1 MSLLNKTRK
10 LNKILQKSGTD
21 PVIFDDI
28 CEILSA
34 ELDAD
39 VYVVSRRGKI
49 LGHKFLTTVTP
60 TEEYTSI
67 LEDMKFSDDYNDT
80 LLKIGETKTNLDSD
94 SRYVLN
100 MEKEYTDKNKLTTIV
115 PINGNRERLGTL
127 ILITL
132 DKKFSDEDIVLMEY
146 SATIIGLEILR
157 SKQIESEENQ
167 RKNDVVE
174 LAINT
179 LSYSEK
185 EAVNHIFK
193 ELNGNEGLLVASRI
207 ADKVG
212 ITRSVIVNALRKLE
226 SAGVIRSRSLGMKG
240 TRITILNDKL
250 LDKLGIVIQVKE

>member
-28 CEILSA
+28 CEILSE
-34 ELDAD
+34 ELDSD

-49 LGHKFLTTVTP
+49 LGHKFVSTVTS
-60 TEEYTSI
+60 TEEHTSI
-67 LEDMKFSDDYNDT
+67 FEDMKFSDDYNDV
-80 LLKIGETKTNLDSD
+80 LLKIGETKTNLVAD
-94 SRYVLN
+94 SRYILN
-100 MEKEYTDKNKLTTIV
+100 MEEEYLGKNKVTTIV

-127 ILITL
+127 ITVTL
-132 DKKFSDEDIVLMEY
+132 DKEYSDEDIVLMEY

-157 SKQIESEENQ
+157 SKQLQSEENQ
-167 RKNDVVE
+167 RKNDVVD

-193 ELNGNEGLLVASRI
+193 ELNGPEGLLVASRI

-212 ITRSVIVNALRKLE
+212 ITRSV
-226 SAGVIRSRSLGMKG
+226 
-240 TRITILNDKL
+240 
-250 LDKLGIVIQVKE
+250 

>member
-10 LNKILQKSGTD
+10 LNKILQKSGTE

-28 CEILSA
+28 CEILSD
-34 ELDAD
+34 ELNSD

-49 LGHKFLTTVTP
+49 LGHKFTHQFTAKD
-60 TEEYTSI
+60 EYAYI
-67 LEDMKFSDDYNDT
+67 LEDMRYSDDYNDV
-80 LLKIGETKTNLDSD
+80 LLKIGETLTNLKSTE
-94 SRYVLN
+94 RYVLN
-100 MEKEYTDKNKLTTIV
+100 IEKEYDGKDKITTIV

-127 ILITL
+127 ILVTL
-132 DKKFSDEDIVLMEY
+132 GDDFSDEDIVLAEY

-157 SKQIESEENQ
+157 SKQLESEEDQ
-167 RKNDVVE
+167 RKNDVVD
-174 LAINT
+174 LAIHT

-185 EAVNHIFK
+185 EAVNHIFR
-193 ELNGNEGLLVASRI
+193 ELDGDEGLLVASRI

-226 SAGVIRSRSLGMKG
+226 SAGVIKSRSLGMKG

-250 LDKLGIVIQVKE
+250 LEKLEIKKK

>member
-34 ELDAD
+34 ELDSD

-49 LGHKFLTTVTP
+49 LGHKFVNTVTP
-60 TEEYTSI
+60 MEKFTSI
-67 LEDMKFSDDYNDT
+67 LEEMKFSDEYNDT
-80 LLKIGETKTNLDSD
+80 LLKIGETKTNLGVD

-100 MEKEYTDKNKLTTIV
+100 MEKEYEDKNKLTTIV

-127 ILITL
+127 ILVTL
-132 DKKFSDEDIVLMEY
+132 DNEFSDEDIVLMEY

-157 SKQIESEENQ
+157 SKQLESEENQ
-167 RKNDVVE
+167 RKNDVVD

-185 EAVNHIFK
+185 EAINHIFK

-250 LDKLGIVIQVKE
+250 LDKLGIVIEVR

>member
-28 CEILSA
+28 CEILSE
-34 ELDAD
+34 ELDSD

-49 LGHKFLTTVTP
+49 LGHKLVTTVTP
-60 TEEYTSI
+60 TEEHTSI
-67 LEDMKFSDDYNDT
+67 FEDMKFSDDYNDV
-80 LLKIGETKTNLDSD
+80 LLKIGETKTNLVSD
-94 SRYVLN
+94 SRFTLN
-100 MEKEYTDKNKLTTIV
+100 MEEEYLSKDKVTTIV

-127 ILITL
+127 ITVTL
-132 DKKFSDEDIVLMEY
+132 DKEYSDEDIVLMEY

-157 SKQIESEENQ
+157 SKQLQSEENQ
-167 RKNDVVE
+167 RKNDVVD

-193 ELNGNEGLLVASRI
+193 ELNGPEGLLVASRI

-250 LDKLGIVIQVKE
+250 LEKLGIEIEEN